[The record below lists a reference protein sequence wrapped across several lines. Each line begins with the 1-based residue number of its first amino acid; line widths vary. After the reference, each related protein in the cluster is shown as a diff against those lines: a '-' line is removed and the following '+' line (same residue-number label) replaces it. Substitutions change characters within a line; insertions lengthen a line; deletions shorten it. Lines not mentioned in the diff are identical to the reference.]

1 MKFSDIFP
9 WNWGKE
15 KKKARVATPTI
26 QNGPGVYSPPRSDK
40 INRDNWTRIG
50 SKDPSYS
57 NSIGYRDNRG
67 YTPSTTTYNDPVL
80 DPLSPLNPIN
90 MAAAAA
96 SIVDTAP
103 SEVQPNH
110 DHRGHESDS
119 SSGSS
124 YSSSH
129 SHDHS
134 SSSSYDTSSSSS
146 SDWSSGSSSSDF
158 STGSSDSGSSSFSTG
173 GDF

>member
-15 KKKARVATPTI
+15 KKKAHVGTVE
-26 QNGPGVYSPPRSDK
+26 NGPGVYSPLRSDRA
-40 INRDNWTRIG
+40 NRDNWTKIG

-57 NSIGYRDNRG
+57 NSVGYKDNRA
-67 YTPSTTTYNDPVL
+67 YASTTTYNDPVL
-80 DPLSPLNPIN
+80 DPLSLLNPIN
-90 MAAAAA
+90 MVATAA
-96 SIVDTAP
+96 SVVDTAP

-110 DHRGHESDS
+110 EYHHS
-119 SSGSS
+119 SSSNHS
-124 YSSSH
+124 

-134 SSSSYDTSSSSS
+134 SSSYDDAPSHSSSS
-146 SDWSSGSSSSDF
+146 SDWSSSSSSSDF
-158 STGSSDSGSSSFSTG
+158 STSSSDSGSSSFSTG